1 MCSNM
6 VRSQGR
12 FSEKP
17 LTGPSPQHLG
27 AIQIFVLSAPSLL
40 IRTALNK
47 DCTHVVTEK
56 GVRHAQRF
64 ICTCSRFVDVW
75 KDLFFRFRLPKGS
88 DALCVLTNSARF
100 RRCATSCEKRDVKLI
115 HDFHCKLWCSRYI
128 HTPSPPWRRTL
139 VFFKTVPCWLTNSI
153 FGVLTVLCWSRS
165 FKYTN
170 IAIVCARCYEHAVGG
185 LWFRHRRKQKKCHV

>member
-1 MCSNM
+1 MNVLSVAQPSPCPTSLSSSNVIVLTRQCVQTWSGAKVDSRKSHSPVQ
-6 VRSQGR
+6 VRSTLG
-12 FSEKP
+12 P
-17 LTGPSPQHLG
+17 LKF
-27 AIQIFVLSAPSLL
+27 FVLSAPSLL

-56 GVRHAQRF
+56 GVRHAQCF

-128 HTPSPPWRRTL
+128 HTPSPPWRRT
-139 VFFKTVPCWLTNSI
+139 FF
-153 FGVLTVLCWSRS
+153 F
-165 FKYTN
+165 F
-170 IAIVCARCYEHAVGG
+170 
-185 LWFRHRRKQKKCHV
+185 